1 METTKFGMIHDNDI
15 IESVHKIT
23 DSSYSMKKEIFKNM
37 VRAKTLD
44 KSVLKEYLAKV
55 NGFLRFWDDYANDL
69 QEKIKSSKGETGIYT
84 VDYQFVKDYIYAKY
98 DYASVLPFTDG
109 LIKGISSGKFDSV
122 DDIEDFRDHTINK
135 AFHHSARSAAE
146 MLDSVIVSGG
156 GIGINTKKETDNLD
170 AKCFDAIR
178 SVNLFNRRDRA
189 ELYKAIA
196 TTLEFMTQ
204 DVGVGK
210 YLTTDDMKI
219 TVAMVN
225 NIVEYVTY
233 SLAAYAARIYIISAY
248 SYPFI
253 NRSTNAKTPISEAT
267 IVDGD
272 RCEHV
277 EVTVFRD
284 ANEMICRDPAKT
296 KEFMDIFLKFITA
309 IEADNLLDS
318 PRPVYDKCWGN
329 KDGTSNNAFCA
340 KLMVNPLT
348 KFIRSAPSIYGHTDS
363 GTSMNELNGMIR
375 ELIYNSNQG
384 IQGSTSPKQE
394 LFHVIRGTTC
404 DNTIKGYQ
412 KLAADLYTFSFQLCC
427 NTNEIIQCIINW
439 KKSENEHPLYNTG
452 TLNTGAE
459 TLKIMSEFYR
469 DMSIAILQKARDI
482 EMHINYFRVDELNKV
497 TSGLSIKI
505 PNEKPDIATND
516 NMMTAVPDTT
526 RVPTDLLD
534 MYDVPTFE
542 YMELYNEY
550 VKMLPGMEDD
560 IFFSEAFSIADIFN
574 KIISMIQNSWKRF
587 KAFLDNKDVKNA
599 MNWAINHEKDL
610 MAMDFSNVT
619 IDVLPYK
626 EPLELPKNYNKLK
639 TGLTNFDIKN
649 FASKDAITAYAKSLY
664 PSDTVYGW
672 FTNDNEK
679 QSTGAAKYRSYILF
693 TDEASASEKT
703 PEKRKLGGSALKNTI
718 PLWIKTL
725 KDADETFTAYKKMGD
740 DIDAQIKNIRTKA
753 AGSTSNTTQTTTTA
767 TSTST
772 SGQESDKQTPPSIE
786 NADNDTKN
794 NNGTQT
800 STTQTQSQTQKP
812 EEKKAEQNDTAAL
825 TSEGLTAVSV
835 AIDRL
840 YKSLSPMFV
849 EYIKAEYAY
858 LKEAYAYGSKTS
870 QNN

>member
-1 METTKFGMIHDNDI
+1 METTKFGMIYDNDI
-15 IESVHKIT
+15 IKSVHKIT
-23 DSSYSMKKEIFKNM
+23 NSSYSMKKEIFKNM

-44 KSVLKEYLAKV
+44 KSVLKEYLVMV
-55 NGFLRFWDDYANDL
+55 NGFLKFWDDYSKDL
-69 QEKIKSSKGETGIYT
+69 QEKIKSSKGQTGIYT
-84 VDYQFVKDYIYAKY
+84 IDYQFVKDYIYAKY

-135 AFHHSARSAAE
+135 AFHHSARSTAE

-156 GIGINTKKETDNLD
+156 GIGINTRKETDTLE
-170 AKCFDAIR
+170 AKYFDAIR

-210 YLTTDDMKI
+210 YLTTGDMKI

-248 SYPFI
+248 AYPFI
-253 NRSTNAKTPISEAT
+253 NNSTTKAPISEAT
-267 IVDGD
+267 IVNGD
-272 RCEHV
+272 TCDHV

-296 KEFMDIFLKFITA
+296 KEFMDIFFKFITA
-309 IEADNLLDS
+309 IEADSLVS
-318 PRPVYDKCWGN
+318 GPRPADRCWGD
-329 KDGTSNNAFCA
+329 KDGTSSNAFCS

-348 KFIRSAPSIYGHTDS
+348 KFIRSAPSIYGRTDS

-412 KLAADLYTFSFQLCC
+412 KLAADLYTFSFHICC

-439 KKSENEHPLYNTG
+439 KKGENEHPLYNTG

-459 TLKIMSEFYR
+459 TLKILSEFYR
-469 DMSIAILQKARDI
+469 DMSSAILQKARDI
-482 EMHINYFRVDELNKV
+482 EMHINYLRMDEVNKV
-497 TSGLSIKI
+497 ASGLTIKI
-505 PNEKPDIATND
+505 PNEKPDIATNA

-560 IFFSEAFSIADIFN
+560 IFFSEAFSISDIFN
-574 KIISMIQNSWKRF
+574 KIISMIQNSWRRF

-599 MNWAINHEKDL
+599 MNWAISHEKEL
-610 MAMDFSNVT
+610 LSMDFSNVT
-619 IDVLPYK
+619 ISVLPYK

-649 FASKDAITAYAKSLY
+649 FASKDTITTYVKSLY

-693 TDEASASEKT
+693 TDEARASENN
-703 PEKRKLGGSALKNTI
+703 PEKRELKGSALKNTI

-725 KDADETFTAYKKMGD
+725 KEADETLAGYKKMGD
-740 DIDAQIKNIRTKA
+740 DIDAQIKNIRVKA
-753 AGSTSNTTQTTTTA
+753 AASVTSQT

-772 SGQESDKQTPPSIE
+772 TTSTSAQESDKQSPPSIE
-786 NADNDTKN
+786 NAGNDSKN
-794 NNGTQT
+794 GNGTQT

-812 EEKKAEQNDTAAL
+812 EEKQAEHNDTVAL
-825 TSEGLTAVSV
+825 TSEGLTAISV
-835 AIDRL
+835 AIERL

-858 LKEAYAYGSKTS
+858 LKEAYASGAKTS